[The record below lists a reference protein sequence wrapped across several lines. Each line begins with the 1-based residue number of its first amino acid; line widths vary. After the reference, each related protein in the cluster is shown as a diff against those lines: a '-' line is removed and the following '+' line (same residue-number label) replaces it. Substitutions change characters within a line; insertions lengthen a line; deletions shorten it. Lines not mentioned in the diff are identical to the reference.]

1 MILVD
6 GAGLGFA
13 LAFSILYPLCVCVL
27 LWRWRFGWEPLKP
40 LAVAFIVG
48 LVMFYVA
55 YLRKVYVLFL
65 SGVGLYAV
73 DLVATGFVEE
83 AAKLLVLFIP
93 VVKRRVSVETGLF
106 YGMVAGLGF
115 GAGEALIVLA
125 DAALAVPVLVNI
137 WLLLYWLE
145 VSGALVSLPEL
156 IWLIDFTLLY
166 LAFNLALSL
175 SVPSVFG
182 VSLLGVYERSIVV
195 LLHGAL
201 TGIVGW
207 SVARN
212 ATVKFYLL
220 AVGLHILV
228 DFFAVLYMLG
238 LANVTVVEVILTAI
252 TVPLFLYLLWK
263 STPTQGD
270 ALTPLA

>member
-1 MILVD
+1 
-6 GAGLGFA
+6 
-13 LAFSILYPLCVCVL
+13 
-27 LWRWRFGWEPLKP
+27 
-40 LAVAFIVG
+40 
-48 LVMFYVA
+48 
-55 YLRKVYVLFL
+55 
-65 SGVGLYAV
+65 
-73 DLVATGFVEE
+73 
-83 AAKLLVLFIP
+83 
-93 VVKRRVSVETGLF
+93 
-106 YGMVAGLGF
+106 
-115 GAGEALIVLA
+115 
-125 DAALAVPVLVNI
+125 VLVNI

-207 SVARN
+207 GVARN

>member
-1 MILVD
+1 M
-6 GAGLGFA
+6 
-13 LAFSILYPLCVCVL
+13 
-27 LWRWRFGWEPLKP
+27 
-40 LAVAFIVG
+40 
-48 LVMFYVA
+48 
-55 YLRKVYVLFL
+55 
-65 SGVGLYAV
+65 
-73 DLVATGFVEE
+73 
-83 AAKLLVLFIP
+83 
-93 VVKRRVSVETGLF
+93 
-106 YGMVAGLGF
+106 
-115 GAGEALIVLA
+115 
-125 DAALAVPVLVNI
+125 
-137 WLLLYWLE
+137 
-145 VSGALVSLPEL
+145 
-156 IWLIDFTLLY
+156 
-166 LAFNLALSL
+166 
-175 SVPSVFG
+175 
-182 VSLLGVYERSIVV
+182 SLLGVYERSIVV

-207 SVARN
+207 GVARN